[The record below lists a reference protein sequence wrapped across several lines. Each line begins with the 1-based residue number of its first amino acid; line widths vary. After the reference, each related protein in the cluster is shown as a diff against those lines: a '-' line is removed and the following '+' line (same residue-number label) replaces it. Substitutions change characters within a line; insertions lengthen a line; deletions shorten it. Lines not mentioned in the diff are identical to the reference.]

1 MSIITIG
8 DSIATESGI
17 GQFAD
22 RSYATVGAGLYTG
35 IDRAFERAIPT
46 IREGDTV
53 LLSVGTND
61 WGIGTDAG
69 YAATLRGYIDR
80 ITAAGGEV
88 VLLGVRETGYEGGG
102 YASTIGTPGRA
113 ERINDLLREAVAGNP
128 DAHFSEESITAANSI
143 ASGEV
148 HGNYEARFNAA
159 MQAAGE
165 PGAQPGAQAASPTP
179 SQAATTEAAAM
190 AAQETPASEPF
201 FFLMVLLQALG
212 SLLGNQDIRYAGEQS
227 PGDETPTPTTI
238 AATTQEQATLI
249 R

>member
-8 DSIATESGI
+8 DSIATEGGI

-46 IREGDTV
+46 IREGDIV

-128 DAHFSEESITAANSI
+128 NAHFSEESIAAANSI
-143 ASGEV
+143 ANGEV

-165 PGAQPGAQAASPTP
+165 PGAQAASPTP

-190 AAQETPASEPF
+190 TAQEAPATEPF

-212 SLLGNQDIRYAGEQS
+212 NLLGNQDIRYAGEQS
-227 PGDETPTPTTI
+227 PGDEAPTPTAI
-238 AATTQEQATLI
+238 AAATQEQATLL